1 MQWWAVDQQERG
13 SQSQKKC
20 SFFSAVTYL
29 AELQYWTDTLKESCG
44 KEKAKVKRREERGST
59 NVLSRELQ
67 TEQEPRVQ
75 SQGDPLCLC

>member
-1 MQWWAVDQQERG
+1 MVGSGSAGERIPIPE
-13 SQSQKKC
+13 KMFLFLC
-20 SFFSAVTYL
+20 RVTYL